1 MDRLSAYVSGQPTKV
16 RDGDLRMGATGTVDN
31 LSRRLDE
38 VGEEERSVVVF
49 EKVAAYS
56 YREEK
61 EEELDLQVSARDGIR
76 TIVLGFIEPS
86 SSMLRKFLS
95 VSSDERCAS

>member
-1 MDRLSAYVSGQPTKV
+1 MDRLSAYVSGQTTEV

-38 VGEEERSVVVF
+38 VGEERSVVVF

-95 VSSDERCAS
+95 VSSDERYTL